1 MKRIRD
7 AAVILP
13 LLDRGEVVA
22 ELSRVLNETL
32 RTMVEQSA
40 DRPKVKIKGKV
51 SLTLDLVMESGA
63 VQITADIS
71 ARAPKPPRRSRRCGP
86 SFFWTTAEGELTTE
100 HPTQIDMFQLRAARE
115 AGGRPGYA
123 ESID

>member
-32 RTMVEQSA
+32 RAMVEQSA

-63 VQITADIS
+63 VQITADI
-71 ARAPKPPRRSRRCGP
+71 AAKAPKPPRGT
-86 SFFWTTAEGELTTE
+86 SFFWTTPEGELTTE
-100 HPTQIDMFQLRAARE
+100 HPTQIDMFGLRAFGGARGAE
-115 AGGRPGYA
+115 AEGRPGYA

>member
-32 RTMVEQSA
+32 RIMVEQSA

-71 ARAPKPPRRSRRCGP
+71 ARAPKPPRGT